1 MEELRLTS
9 SYGKFIIIHRVSY
22 ISGGDR
28 RISAINNSSKMGQAL
43 PSLE

>member
-9 SYGKFIIIHRVSY
+9 SYAMIYRVSY

-28 RISAINNSSKMGQAL
+28 RISAIKQ
-43 PSLE
+43 